1 MALRN
6 NNVHMRLEKYDTKP
20 KIKPD
25 VDYNLAYA

>member
-20 KIKPD
+20 KIKLD
-25 VDYNLAYA
+25 VDYKLAYA